1 MLVNCRR
8 KKDRVLTLL
17 LILIVEGSAAT
28 LIAAYTNK
36 AYNNDLPKACSP
48 MQVAYIII
56 IHIACILVVSPVST

>member
-1 MLVNCRR
+1 MIKMLVNCRR

-48 MQVAYIII
+48 MQVAYI
-56 IHIACILVVSPVST
+56 